1 MSQDQ
6 PQMSSFAVFRLLLLL
21 NLGVAVG
28 PLNTVGTF
36 NLIPVFSEDFGVSLS
51 LAGLAVTLYMFPF
64 VISQVASGAITEM
77 LGARRALI
85 VGFFIFSASCLIA
98 AIAPSYPSF
107 LAARAM
113 QGLGGGLIL
122 PVSMAMAAEQVPSN
136 RSATAIGGIQ
146 AAMALGQALGPVT
159 AGLFA
164 GRLDWRG
171 FYFFLAVAGVIAG
184 GVVAIAYPSRSRQAN
199 WRNPLRPLLLAL
211 SVSSI
216 RVVSLAGALSFLA
229 NVGVIIFVAVWL
241 QRSGLTGPFGAGLL
255 ISIPGVVGIFIAPIA
270 GSLGDRWG
278 DRRLISFGVVLF
290 VVGILGIIALPDVV
304 AAYPIFLVLIGIGGA
319 TLMTNMAA
327 LALALRPDLRQAVS
341 GVFNGSR
348 FLGLMLVPVL
358 LTPVYE
364 AVSIRGV
371 LLVTTVTLLA
381 ITVILRPAKREPH
394 EASVSQDTGKR
405 SVD

>member
-1 MSQDQ
+1 M
-6 PQMSSFAVFRLLLLL
+6 
-21 NLGVAVG
+21 AVG

-51 LAGLAVTLYMFPF
+51 LAGLAVTLYMIPF
-64 VISQVASGAITEM
+64 VISQVASGAVTEM
-77 LGARRALI
+77 LGAGRALF
-85 VGFFIFSASCLIA
+85 VGFLIFSVSCLIA
-98 AIAPSYPSF
+98 ALTTSYPTF
-107 LAARAM
+107 LAARAI
-113 QGLGGGLIL
+113 QGPGGGLIL
-122 PVSMAMAAEQVPSN
+122 PVSMSMAAEQVPSN

-164 GRLDWRG
+164 GQLDWRG
-171 FYFFLAVAGVIAG
+171 FYFFLAAAGVIAG
-184 GVVAIAYPSRSRQAN
+184 GYVAISYPSRSRPAN

-216 RVVSLAGALSFLA
+216 RVVSLAGSLSFLA
-229 NVGVIIFVAVWL
+229 NVGAIIFVAVWL

-255 ISIPGVVGIFIAPIA
+255 ISIPGLVGIFIAPIA

-278 DRRLISFGVVLF
+278 NRRLISFGVVLF

-304 AAYPIFLVLIGIGGA
+304 AAYPVFLVLIGIGGA

-327 LALALRPDLRQAVS
+327 LALALRPDLRQAVA

-371 LLVTTVTLLA
+371 LLVATVTLLA

-394 EASVSQDTGKR
+394 AASVSQDTDKR
-405 SVD
+405 SAD

>member
-1 MSQDQ
+1 MTQDQ
-6 PQMSSFAVFRLLLLL
+6 PRMSSLAVFRLLLPLY
-21 NLGVAVG
+21 LGVTVG
-28 PLNTVGTF
+28 PMSTGGTF
-36 NLIPVFSEDFGVSLS
+36 NLIPVLTDYFGVSLS
-51 LAGLAVTLYMFPF
+51 LAGLAVTLYMLPF
-64 VISQVASGAITEM
+64 VISQVVSGAVTEM
-77 LGARRALI
+77 LGASRALLL
-85 VGFFIFSASCLIA
+85 GFLIFSTSSLIA
-98 AIAPSYPSF
+98 ALVPSYPSF
-107 LAARAM
+107 LAARAI

-136 RSATAIGGIQ
+136 RTATAIGGIQ
-146 AAMALGQALGPVT
+146 AAMAVGMALGPAA

-164 GRLDWRG
+164 GQLDWRG

-184 GVVAIAYPSRSRQAN
+184 GVVAIAYPSRLRQAG

-211 SVSSI
+211 SVSGI
-216 RVVSLAGALSFLA
+216 WVVYLAGFLSFLA
-229 NVGVIIFVAVWL
+229 NAGVSIFVAVWL
-241 QRSGLTGPFGAGLL
+241 QRSGLTGPVGSGLL
-255 ISIPGVVGIFIAPIA
+255 ISIPGVAGIFIAPMA

-290 VVGILGIIALPDVV
+290 VVGILGIVALPDVLT
-304 AAYPIFLVLIGIGGA
+304 AYPIFLVLIGIGGA
-319 TLMTNMAA
+319 MLMTDMAA
-327 LALALRPDLRQAVS
+327 LALALRPDLRQAVA

-381 ITVILRPAKREPH
+381 IAVILRPAKREAY
-394 EASVSQDTGKR
+394 EASVS
-405 SVD
+405 